1 MHMNTSVSCRQF
13 IVATVACVLV
23 AAPLLAAEKKGFSTE
38 KSAAGVV
45 VKYDGKPFTEYV
57 TLSENKPIL
66 WPVVGPTGKEM
77 TRRYPMDKVDGEQH
91 DHPHHRSFY
100 FGHQNINGFE
110 FWHDSSSFE
119 GLKAKPDAFK
129 AKLAHLGVTKHREF
143 KEVSA
148 TADKAVI
155 TVANDYIAFESG
167 KKIMEDT
174 RRFTFRADANSRSV
188 DVEIDFYNSTS
199 EPVVFADMKD
209 AGFSLR
215 LPTSM
220 ALTSKLGGKIIN
232 SEGITDKDTWA
243 KRAKWVDYNGPV
255 QGEHLGVAFMEHPT
269 SFRHPTPWHVRD
281 YGLFTANAFGSKS
294 LDKNLPDAAHT
305 LKPGEKLKLRYRI
318 LFHKGDD
325 KAANIPAAYE
335 RFAQEK

>member
-1 MHMNTSVSCRQF
+1 MHTQNSLSRRHFTLALAACALGA
-13 IVATVACVLV
+13 VATS
-23 AAPLLAAEKKGFSTE
+23 AAEKKGFTTE
-38 KSAAGVV
+38 KSAAGIV
-45 VKYDGKPFTEYV
+45 VKHNGQPFTEYV
-57 TLSENKPIL
+57 TLSQNKPIL
-66 WPVVGPTGKEM
+66 WPIVGPTGKEM
-77 TRRYPMDKVDGEQH
+77 TRRYPMDKVEGEQH

-100 FGHQNINGFE
+100 FGHQSINGLE
-110 FWHDSSSFE
+110 FWHDRSSFE
-119 GLKAKPDAFK
+119 GPKSTPESMKP
-129 AKLAHLGVTKHREF
+129 KLEKLGVTKHREF

-148 TADKAVI
+148 DADKAVI
-155 TVANDYIAFESG
+155 AIANDYVAFEG
-167 KKIMEDT
+167 GRKIMEDT
-174 RRFTFRADANSRSV
+174 RRFTFRADANSRTV
-188 DVEIDFYNSTS
+188 DVEIDFHNSTK
-199 EPVVFADMKD
+199 EPVIFADMKD

-220 ALTSKLGGKIIN
+220 ALTSKQGGKIIN

-243 KRAKWVDYNGPV
+243 KRAKWVDYHGPV

-318 LFHKGDD
+318 IFHKGDE
-325 KAANIPAAYE
+325 KVANIAAAYE
-335 RFAQEK
+335 RFAKEK

>member
-1 MHMNTSVSCRQF
+1 MHTKPAVSRRQF
-13 IVATVACVLV
+13 TLAT
-23 AAPLLAAEKKGFSTE
+23 AAFALGAASTRAAGKQGFTTE
-38 KSAAGVV
+38 KSAAGIV
-45 VKYDGKPFTEYV
+45 VKHNGQFFTEYV
-57 TLSENKPIL
+57 TLSQNKPIL
-66 WPVVGPTGKEM
+66 WPIVGPTGKEM
-77 TRRYPMDKVDGEQH
+77 TRRYPMDKVEGEQH

-100 FGHQNINGFE
+100 FGHQNIGGLE
-110 FWHDSSSFE
+110 FWHDASTFE
-119 GLKAKPDAFK
+119 GPKVTPEQLK

-148 TADKAVI
+148 GADKAVI
-155 TVANDYIAFESG
+155 AVANDYIAFEG
-167 KKIMEDT
+167 GRKILEDT
-174 RRFTFRADANSRSV
+174 RRFTFRADASIRTV
-188 DVEIDFYNSTS
+188 DVEIEFHNSTK

-220 ALTSKLGGKIIN
+220 ALTSKQGGKIIN
-232 SEGITDKDTWA
+232 SEGVTDKDTWA
-243 KRAKWVDYNGPV
+243 KRAKWVDYHGPV
-255 QGEHLGVAFMEHPT
+255 KGEHLGVAFMDHPT

-318 LFHKGDD
+318 LFHKGDE
-325 KAANIPAAYE
+325 KAANIAAAYE
-335 RFAQEK
+335 RFAKEK

>member
-188 DVEIDFYNSTS
+188 DVEIDFHNSTS

-232 SEGITDKDTWA
+232 SETQTELIFSDTRSLRQFNVIA
-243 KRAKWVDYNGPV
+243 LQIAFKRLGDMPKGKYAGLGEATERVFTEAIGLDIKPVTPELRAKFV
-255 QGEHLGVAFMEHPT
+255 ET
-269 SFRHPTPWHVRD
+269 C
-281 YGLFTANAFGSKS
+281 NALAWCG
-294 LDKNLPDAAHT
+294 A
-305 LKPGEKLKLRYRI
+305 GR
-318 LFHKGDD
+318 G
-325 KAANIPAAYE
+325 
-335 RFAQEK
+335 

>member
-1 MHMNTSVSCRQF
+1 MHTPPALNRRQF
-13 IVATVACVLV
+13 ALATTAFAFG
-23 AAPLLAAEKKGFSTE
+23 AAAGLAAEKKGFSTE
-38 KSAAGVV
+38 KSAAGLV
-45 VKYDGKPFTEYV
+45 VKYNGQLFTEYV
-57 TLSENKPIL
+57 TLSQNKPIL
-66 WPVVGPTGKEM
+66 WPIIGPTGKEM

-100 FGHQNINGFE
+100 FGHQNIGGLE
-110 FWHDSSSFE
+110 FWHDASTFE
-119 GLKAKPDAFK
+119 GPKVTPEQLKAKLK
-129 AKLAHLGVTKHREF
+129 NLGVTKHREF

-148 TADKAVI
+148 SADRATIVAV
-155 TVANDYIAFESG
+155 NDYVAFEGG

-174 RRFTFRADANSRSV
+174 RRLTFRADADTRTV
-188 DVEIDFYNSTS
+188 DVSLEFHNSTS

-220 ALTSKLGGKIIN
+220 ALTSKQGGKIIN
-232 SEGITDKDTWA
+232 SEGVTDKDTWA
-243 KRAKWVDYNGPV
+243 KRAKWVDYHGPV
-255 QGEHLGVAFMEHPT
+255 GGEHLGVAFMDHPT

-305 LKPGEKLKLRYRI
+305 LKPGEKLLLRYRI
-318 LFHKGDD
+318 IFHKGDE
-325 KAANIPAAYE
+325 KAAKIAE
-335 RFAQEK
+335 RYAQFAKEK